1 MTRRTVM
8 LLRLAFLLAVVYVSS
23 ASAADQ
29 AARRVI
35 VIAHRGAHAQ
45 APENSVA
52 AIRKAAE
59 LGCDYVETDVRTT
72 RDRQLVLMHDG
83 AVDRTTTGKGR
94 IEDMTL
100 AEIRELR
107 FKTAEPNEKVPTFD
121 EALAACK
128 GRIKVYIDHK
138 NAAVADVLAAVERH
152 KMLAD
157 VVVYGSV
164 ETLREYKRLNPKV
177 WIMPPHPGNAE
188 DIKKLV
194 ADLKPETL
202 DGNILEWK
210 LEHVKAAHEAGAQ
223 VWVDNPD
230 DRDTESGVR
239 AAVELGVDALQT
251 DHPERLIELLRS
263 HKLR

>member
-1 MTRRTVM
+1 MF
-8 LLRLAFLLAVVYVSS
+8 LRFAILLAVVYASS

-29 AARRVI
+29 TAKRVI

-45 APENSVA
+45 APENSLA
-52 AIRKAAE
+52 AIRKAAK
-59 LGCDYVETDVRTT
+59 LTCDYVEVDVRTT
-72 RDRQLVLMHDG
+72 RDHQFVLMHDG

-94 IEDMTL
+94 VEDMTL

-107 FKTAEPNEKVPTFD
+107 FKTGQPNEKVPTFD

-138 NAAVADVLAAVERH
+138 NASAADVLAAVEKH

-164 ETLREYKRLNPKV
+164 ETLRQYKQLNPKV

-188 DIKKLV
+188 AIKKLV

-210 LEHVKAAHEAGAQ
+210 PEHVKAAHEAGAQ

-230 DRDTESGVR
+230 VYDTESGVR
-239 AAVELGVDALQT
+239 KAIELGVDAVQT
-251 DHPERLIELLRS
+251 DHPERVIELLRLQ
-263 HKLR
+263 KAR